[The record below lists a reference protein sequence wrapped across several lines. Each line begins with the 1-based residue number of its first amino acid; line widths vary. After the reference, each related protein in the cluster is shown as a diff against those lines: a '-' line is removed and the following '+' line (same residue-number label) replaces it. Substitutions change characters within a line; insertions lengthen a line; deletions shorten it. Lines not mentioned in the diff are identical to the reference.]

1 VVWKLC
7 GQETQAQSS
16 RDVCVRVVTG
26 RRRHE
31 QRKQAQEQGKLGSFC
46 MVPQPQL
53 RAGLERIWIVIGRSV
68 DRATRL
74 SSPRAA
80 SSCVARCTFRSLL
93 FTTPS
98 LLCTFCEISNHLQPP
113 PTLSISCLAVRHASN
128 LGKTNQNTSA
138 LVNSSRIVR
147 IMVKSKE
154 FLKKP
159 KLPKQQKKS
168 KVCLSISAMACLQRC
183 NDCLRS

>member
-1 VVWKLC
+1 MRDRRAFGFVQVVGQIIKSRNSRCPATIDCSSISTCRHVLEQVVVWKLC

-74 SSPRAA
+74 SSPPLLVPVWLGAHFGHCCA
-80 SSCVARCTFRSLL
+80 QLYHYCARFVK
-93 FTTPS
+93 FPTT
-98 LLCTFCEISNHLQPP
+98 SNHL
-113 PTLSISCLAVRHASN
+113 R
-128 LGKTNQNTSA
+128 
-138 LVNSSRIVR
+138 R
-147 IMVKSKE
+147 
-154 FLKKP
+154 
-159 KLPKQQKKS
+159 
-168 KVCLSISAMACLQRC
+168 
-183 NDCLRS
+183 